1 VHVRSILPEWEILIV
16 NNLEYKRLFVV
27 SIKYLQ
33 KSVMIPLT
41 LLLSGLLLL
50 VSPQAFTFIDPA
62 ALLRGAA
69 AQVPPEHVLHNRP
82 PPSPDINDPN
92 LQVEEVVE
100 GLELPT
106 SMAFLGDNDILVTE
120 KDSGRVQRIVDGE
133 LQEEP
138 VIDVQVANNDERGLL
153 GIDISNTNGTGTA
166 NNEQYV
172 FLYFTESGGGEDGDD
187 WSEGISPTGTRL
199 YRYNIVQEI
208 GEEGDDDAQVQLTNE
223 TLLLD
228 LPATPGPRYHGGP
241 VAIGPDNNVY
251 VVIGTL
257 DHHETQA
264 QNFEDAPRPDG
275 TSGVMRITQEGEV
288 ADIQGVISDE
298 TPMNLYYAY
307 GMRQS
312 FGMEFDPVTDNLWD
326 TENGNTEYDELNLVE
341 PGFNSG
347 WRDVSGLAERA
358 SDLNI
363 EDDLVDFDGKGKY
376 SDPEF
381 TWQQTVAPTGL
392 DFLDSSALGA
402 AYQNDLFVGDYN
414 NGNLYHF
421 DLNEN
426 RTQLVLGGGLADRAL
441 DPGDEVG
448 DILFGTG
455 FGGITDVKVGPDGY
469 LYVLTFQDDGGSIFR
484 IVPEGLDTDDTDDDT
499 DEAEAVEETATTA
512 SDTDADDTDE
522 AEAVEETTDDTGV
535 PSLAQI
541 LAERI
546 TRNTP

>member
-1 VHVRSILPEWEILIV
+1 
-16 NNLEYKRLFVV
+16 
-27 SIKYLQ
+27 
-33 KSVMIPLT
+33 M
-41 LLLSGLLLL
+41 
-50 VSPQAFTFIDPA
+50 SPQALTFIDHL
-62 ALLRGAA
+62 ALKGASAQELR
-69 AQVPPEHVLHNRP
+69 EHISHNRP
-82 PPSPDINDPN
+82 PPSPQVDDAN
-92 LQVEEVVE
+92 LRVEEVFD

-106 SMAFLGDNDILVTE
+106 SMAFLGENDILVTE
-120 KDSGRVQRIVDGE
+120 KDSGRVQRILDGE

-153 GIDISNTNGTGTA
+153 GIDISNINGTGTS
-166 NNEQYV
+166 NNQQYV
-172 FLYFTESGGGEDGDD
+172 FLFFTESGGGEDGDD
-187 WSEGISPTGTRL
+187 WSEGIEPTGTRL
-199 YRYNIVQEI
+199 YRYNIAQSA
-208 GEEGDDDAQVQLTNE
+208 GEATQLQLTNE

-251 VVIGTL
+251 VVIGTV

-264 QNFEDAPRPDG
+264 QNFEDGPAPDG
-275 TSGVMRITQEGEV
+275 TSGVIRITQDGQV
-288 ADIQGVISDE
+288 ADIQGIISDE
-298 TPMNLYYAY
+298 VPLNLYYGY

-312 FGMEFDPVTDNLWD
+312 FGMEFDPVTGNLWD
-326 TENGNTEYDELNLVE
+326 TENGPSNYDELNLIE

-358 SDLNI
+358 DGLDI
-363 EDDLVDFDGKGKY
+363 EDDLVHFDGKGRY

-392 DFLDSSALGA
+392 DFLNSGGLGA

-426 RTQLVLGGGLADRAL
+426 RTQLVLGGGLTDRAL
-441 DPGDEVG
+441 DPGDEID

-469 LYVLTFQDDGGSIFR
+469 LYILTFQDGEGSIFR
-484 IVPEGLDTDDTDDDT
+484 IVPDDLETADDTGIGATEEGDEDVDDT
-499 DEAEAVEETATTA
+499 EGIGAGEEETA
-512 SDTDADDTDE
+512 
-522 AEAVEETTDDTGV
+522 DDTGMAGFGQV
-535 PSLAQI
+535 

-546 TRNTP
+546 TGNI

>member
-1 VHVRSILPEWEILIV
+1 MNSTI
-16 NNLEYKRLFVV
+16 
-27 SIKYLQ
+27 
-33 KSVMIPLT
+33 SVT
-41 LLLSGLLLL
+41 LLLTGLLLL
-50 VSPQAFTFIDPA
+50 SPQALTFTAP
-62 ALLRGAA
+62 LPGAA
-69 AQVPPEHVLHNRP
+69 AQELREHISHNRP
-82 PPSPDINDPN
+82 PASAADVNDPN
-92 LQVEEVVE
+92 LRVETVIE
-100 GLELPT
+100 GLEFPT
-106 SMAFLGDNDILVTE
+106 SMAFLGENDILVTE

-153 GIDISNTNGTGTA
+153 GIDISNPNGTSTS

-187 WSEGISPTGTRL
+187 WSGGISPTGTRL
-199 YRYNIVQEI
+199 YRYNIASEI
-208 GEEGDDDAQVQLTNE
+208 GEDDDDDAQVQLVNE

-241 VAIGPDNNVY
+241 VAIGPDNNAY
-251 VVIGTL
+251 VVIGTV

-264 QNFEDAPRPDG
+264 QNFEDAPAPDG
-275 TSGVMRITQEGEV
+275 TSGIFRTTQDGEV
-288 ADIQGVISDE
+288 ADIPGVISDQV
-298 TPMNLYYAY
+298 PLNLYYAY

-312 FGMEFDPVTDNLWD
+312 FGMEFDPVTGNLWD
-326 TENGNTEYDELNLVE
+326 TENGPDQYDELNLVE

-358 SDLNI
+358 AGLSV
-363 EDDLVDFDGKGKY
+363 EDDLVDFDGRGNY

-392 DFLDSSALGA
+392 DFLNSSALGA
-402 AYQNDLFVGDYN
+402 QYQNDLFVGDYN

-426 RTQLVLGGGLADRAL
+426 RTQLVLEGGLADRAF

-448 DILFGTG
+448 NILFGTG

-469 LYVLTFQDDGGSIFR
+469 LYVLTFQDEGSIFR
-484 IVPEGLDTDDTDDDT
+484 IVPEDIDTDDTDGT
-499 DEAEAVEETATTA
+499 DGTEGEESGATAAT
-512 SDTDADDTDE
+512 
-522 AEAVEETTDDTGV
+522 TTDDDTGAR
-535 PSLAQI
+535 SLNQI

-546 TRNTP
+546 TRDILD

>member
-1 VHVRSILPEWEILIV
+1 MG
-16 NNLEYKRLFVV
+16 
-27 SIKYLQ
+27 IKYLP
-33 KSVMIPLT
+33 KSFTISLT
-41 LLLSGLLLL
+41 LLLSGLLL
-50 VSPQAFTFIDPA
+50 VSPQALTFIDPT

-69 AQVPPEHVLHNRP
+69 AQELREHILHNRP
-82 PPSPDINDPN
+82 PPSPDVNDPN
-92 LQVEEVVE
+92 LRVEEVFE

-106 SMAFLGDNDILVTE
+106 SMAFLGENDILVTE
-120 KDSGRVQRIVDGE
+120 KDSGTVQRIVDGE
-133 LQEEP
+133 LQDDP

-153 GIDISNTNGTGTA
+153 GIDISNTNSTDTA

-187 WSEGISPTGTRL
+187 WSAGIPPSGTRL
-199 YRYNIVQEI
+199 YKYNIVQAI
-208 GEEGDDDAQVQLTNE
+208 GDDDDDAQVQLANE

-251 VVIGTL
+251 VVIGTV

-264 QNFEDAPRPDG
+264 QNFEDGPEPDG
-275 TSGVMRITQEGEV
+275 TSGVIRITQEGEV
-288 ADIQGVISDE
+288 ADIHGVISDE
-298 TPMNLYYAY
+298 VPLNLYYGY

-312 FGMEFDPVTDNLWD
+312 FGMAFDPVTGNLWD
-326 TENGNTEYDELNLVE
+326 TENGPDQYDELNLVE

-358 SDLNI
+358 GDLDI
-363 EDDLVDFDGKGKY
+363 ENDLVDFDGRGIY

-392 DFLDSSALGA
+392 DFLNSGGLGA

-441 DPGDEVG
+441 DPGDAVG

-455 FGGITDVKVGPDGY
+455 FGGITDVKAGPDGY
-469 LYVLTFQDDGGSIFR
+469 LYVLTFQDDGGSIYR
-484 IVPEGLDTDDTDDDT
+484 IVPEDADTDDDTDDADTDDDT
-499 DEAEAVEETATTA
+499 DEAE
-512 SDTDADDTDE
+512 
-522 AEAVEETTDDTGV
+522 VEETTDETGA
-535 PSLAQI
+535 PSIAQI
-541 LAERI
+541 LVERI
-546 TRNTP
+546 TRDALSQ

>member
-1 VHVRSILPEWEILIV
+1 VSLRYLP
-16 NNLEYKRLFVV
+16 NNLTI
-27 SIKYLQ
+27 S
-33 KSVMIPLT
+33 LT
-41 LLLSGLLLL
+41 LLLLGLLLL
-50 VSPQAFTFIDPA
+50 SPQAFTFIDPIA
-62 ALLRGAA
+62 VSREAA
-69 AQVPPEHVLHNRP
+69 AQEVREHRSHNRP
-82 PPSPDINDPN
+82 PPSPEVNDPN
-92 LQVEEVVE
+92 LQVEEVFE

-133 LQEEP
+133 LQEDP

-153 GIDISNTNGTGTA
+153 GIDIPDGGDSGSTNNGR
-166 NNEQYV
+166 YV

-187 WSEGISPTGTRL
+187 WSEGISPAGTRL
-199 YRYNIVQEI
+199 YRYNIVSGTAED
-208 GEEGDDDAQVQLTNE
+208 GDNTDQMQLTNE

-251 VVIGTL
+251 VVIGTV

-264 QNFEDAPRPDG
+264 QNFEDGPEPDG
-275 TSGVMRITQEGEV
+275 TSGIMRITQDGEV
-288 ADIQGVISDE
+288 EDIPGIISDE
-298 TPMNLYYAY
+298 APLNLYYGY

-312 FGMEFDPVTDNLWD
+312 FGMEFDPVTGNLWD
-326 TENGNTEYDELNLVE
+326 TENGPNQYDELNLVE

-358 SDLNI
+358 DDLDI
-363 EDDLVDFDGKGKY
+363 EEDLVDFDGRGRY

-426 RTQLVLGGGLADRAL
+426 RTQLVLRGGLADKAL
-441 DPGDEVG
+441 DSGDEVD

-469 LYVLTFQDDGGSIFR
+469 LYVLTFQDDSGSIFR
-484 IVPEGLDTDDTDDDT
+484 IVPTDVDADDTGDEADEAGGVEETDTTTADSDNVDADGT
-499 DEAEAVEETATTA
+499 DEAGGVEETA
-512 SDTDADDTDE
+512 
-522 AEAVEETTDDTGV
+522 DDTGA
-535 PSLAQI
+535 PSLAQV
-541 LAERI
+541 LAERV
-546 TRNTP
+546 TRNNLNQ

>member
-1 VHVRSILPEWEILIV
+1 M
-16 NNLEYKRLFVV
+16 FVV
-27 SIKYLQ
+27 RIKHLPKSITI
-33 KSVMIPLT
+33 SLT
-41 LLLSGLLLL
+41 LLLSGILL
-50 VSPQAFTFIDPA
+50 VSPQALTFIDPTA
-62 ALLRGAA
+62 ILRGAA
-69 AQVPPEHVLHNRP
+69 AQELREHIMHNRP
-82 PPSPDINDPN
+82 SPSPDINDPN
-92 LQVEEVVE
+92 LRVEEVFE

-106 SMAFLGDNDILVTE
+106 SMAFLGENDILVTE

-138 VIDVQVANNDERGLL
+138 VIDVEVANNDERGLL
-153 GIDISNTNGTGTA
+153 GIDISNTNGTG
-166 NNEQYV
+166 QYV

-187 WSEGISPTGTRL
+187 WSEGTPPAGTRL
-199 YRYNIVQEI
+199 YRYNIVPGT
-208 GEEGDDDAQVQLTNE
+208 GEDAQVQLASE

-228 LPATPGPRYHGGP
+228 LPGTPGPRYHGGP

-257 DHHETQA
+257 DHRETQA
-264 QNFEDAPRPDG
+264 QNIEDGPELDG
-275 TSGVMRITQEGEV
+275 SSGVMRITQEGEV
-288 ADIQGVISDE
+288 EDIQGIISDE
-298 TPMNLYYAY
+298 TPLNLYYAY
-307 GMRQS
+307 GIRQS
-312 FGMEFDPVTDNLWD
+312 FGMEFDPVTGNLWD

-358 SDLNI
+358 GDLDI
-363 EDDLVDFDGKGKY
+363 EEDLVDLDGRGRY

-402 AYQNDLFVGDYN
+402 EYQNDLFVGDYN

-421 DLNEN
+421 DLNQD
-426 RTQLVLGGGLADRAL
+426 RTQLVLSGGLADRAL
-441 DPGDEVG
+441 DSGDEVS

-455 FGGITDVKVGPDGY
+455 FGGITDIEVGPDGY

-484 IVPEGLDTDDTDDDT
+484 IVPNDLDTDDGNDEAEAVEETETTAASDTEDTDDT
-499 DEAEAVEETATTA
+499 DEAEAVEETADNTTA
-512 SDTDADDTDE
+512 
-522 AEAVEETTDDTGV
+522 

-546 TRNTP
+546 ARTQ

>member
-1 VHVRSILPEWEILIV
+1 MGF
-16 NNLEYKRLFVV
+16 FVV
-27 SIKYLQ
+27 RITYLPMNSTI
-33 KSVMIPLT
+33 SVT
-41 LLLSGLLLL
+41 LLLIGLLLL
-50 VSPQAFTFIDPA
+50 SPQALTFTAP
-62 ALLRGAA
+62 LPGAA
-69 AQVPPEHVLHNRP
+69 AQELREHISHNRP
-82 PPSPDINDPN
+82 PASAADVNDPN
-92 LQVEEVVE
+92 LRVETVIE
-100 GLELPT
+100 GLEFPT
-106 SMAFLGDNDILVTE
+106 SMAFLGENDILVTE

-153 GIDISNTNGTGTA
+153 GIDISNPNGTSTS

-187 WSEGISPTGTRL
+187 WSGGISPAGTRL
-199 YRYNIVQEI
+199 YRYNIASEI
-208 GEEGDDDAQVQLTNE
+208 GEDDDDAQVQLVNE

-241 VAIGPDNNVY
+241 VAIGPDNNAY
-251 VVIGTL
+251 VVIGTV

-264 QNFEDAPRPDG
+264 QNFEDAPAPDG
-275 TSGVMRITQEGEV
+275 TSGIFRTTQDGEV
-288 ADIQGVISDE
+288 ADIPGVISDQV
-298 TPMNLYYAY
+298 PLNLYYAY

-312 FGMEFDPVTDNLWD
+312 FGMEFDPVTGNLWD
-326 TENGNTEYDELNLVE
+326 TENGPNQYDELNLVE

-347 WRDVSGLAERA
+347 WRDVSGLAARA
-358 SDLNI
+358 PDLNI
-363 EDDLVDFDGKGKY
+363 EDDLVDFDGRGSY

-392 DFLDSSALGA
+392 DFLNSSALGA
-402 AYQNDLFVGDYN
+402 QYQNDLFVGDYN

-448 DILFGTG
+448 NILFGTG

-469 LYVLTFQDDGGSIFR
+469 LYVLTFQDEGSIFR
-484 IVPEGLDTDDTDDDT
+484 IVPEDIDTDDTDGT
-499 DEAEAVEETATTA
+499 EGEESGATAAT
-512 SDTDADDTDE
+512 
-522 AEAVEETTDDTGV
+522 TTDDDTGAR
-535 PSLAQI
+535 SLNQI

-546 TRNTP
+546 TRDILD